1 MLVRKR
7 VFVLLVVLLVV
18 LLPLCCKRSLEDWIL
33 GSLQQTWSEVY
44 LQLQFVDCLPF
55 NFKHT
60 FVAALQTLEFPEV
73 HSMMTVLIY
82 N

>member
-7 VFVLLVVLLVV
+7 VFVLLVILLV
-18 LLPLCCKRSLEDWIL
+18 LLPPLRCKGSLEDWIL
-33 GSLQQTWSEVY
+33 DVHIRLGQAY
-44 LQLQFVDCLPF
+44 LQLQFVVRLPF
-55 NFKHT
+55 NFKHM
-60 FVAALQTLEFPEV
+60 FVAAFQTREFPEV